1 MLISVQA
8 LRALAAWIVVFH
20 HFMQVFFGFEADNWV
35 EYLFSTRGQVGVDI
49 FFVISG
55 FVITVSTRGKSLSTP
70 QFLLHRLVRIVPAY
84 WLYTAI
90 TAAILYFASSVMP
103 EYGLSLKG
111 LLMSLFFI
119 PTENPAGYGYYPIL
133 PVGWTLNFEML
144 FYVVFAASLMLKR
157 QWRLWGLVLAIV
169 VINTLFA
176 HQPFISSFY
185 TDPIIFEFLLGV
197 GIGVIYSRHGLPGGR
212 WWPIVLA
219 LTSLGTI
226 LAFNDPS
233 GMLRFVAWGLPGA
246 ALVIAFIGMEPRLG
260 HNRVVKAMGDWSY
273 STYLLHVIVL
283 WSGDYVLTRQYGL
296 SPYLA
301 LAICVPIIAIGSWL
315 SYEFVEKKLSRRLKR
330 YLPAPRRQTAT
341 A

>member
-20 HFMQVFFGFEADNWV
+20 HFMQVFFGFKADNWV

-55 FVITVSTRGKSLSTP
+55 FVITVSSRGKRLTTP
-70 QFLLHRLVRIVPAY
+70 QFLLHRVVRIVPAY

-90 TAAILYFASSVMP
+90 TALVIYFASDVMP
-103 EYGLSLKG
+103 EYGLGLKP
-111 LLMSLFFI
+111 LILSLFFI

-144 FYVVFAASLMLKR
+144 FYLVFAASLMLKR
-157 QWRLWGLVLAIV
+157 EWRLWAVVLTIV

-176 HQPFISSFY
+176 HQPFISNFY
-185 TDPIIFEFLLGV
+185 TDPIIFQFLLGL
-197 GIGVIYSRHGLPGGR
+197 GIGAVYTRCGIPGGR
-212 WWPIVLA
+212 WWPLA
-219 LTSLGTI
+219 LAVASTATI
-226 LAFNDPS
+226 LCFDDPS
-233 GMLRFVAWGLPGA
+233 GAKRFFAWGLPSA
-246 ALVIAFIGMEPRLG
+246 LLVIAFIGLESRIG
-260 HNRVVKAMGDWSY
+260 DNRVFKAMGDWSY

-283 WSGDYVLTRQYGL
+283 WSGNYVLTEQFGL

-301 LAICVPIIAIGSWL
+301 LAICLPIIAVCSWL
-315 SYEFVEKKLSRRLKR
+315 SFEFVEKKFSRQLKR
-330 YLPAPRRQTAT
+330 HLPMPRPRAVTA
-341 A
+341 

>member
-55 FVITVSTRGKSLSTP
+55 FVIYVSTRGKHLSTP
-70 QFLLHRLVRIVPAY
+70 QFLLHRFARIVPAY

-90 TAAILYFASSVMP
+90 TAAVIYFASDVMP
-103 EYGLSLKG
+103 DYGFSLKG
-111 LLMSLFFI
+111 LVMSLFFI
-119 PTENPAGYGYYPIL
+119 PTQNPAGYGYYPIL

-144 FYVVFAASLMLKR
+144 FYVVFAMSLMLKR
-157 QWRLWGLVLAIV
+157 QWQLWGVVLAIV

-176 HQPFISSFY
+176 HQPFVSSFY
-185 TDPIIFEFLLGV
+185 TDPIIFEFLLGL
-197 GIGVIYSRHGLPGGR
+197 GIGVVYARYGIPSGR
-212 WWPIVLA
+212 WWPIGLPVA
-219 LTSLGTI
+219 SAAVI
-226 LAFNDPS
+226 LRFNDPS
-233 GMLRFVAWGLPGA
+233 GLTRFLAWGLPS
-246 ALVIAFIGMEPRLG
+246 ALLVLAFIALESRIGD
-260 HNRVVKAMGDWSY
+260 NRVFKAMGDWSY

-283 WSGDYVLTRQYGL
+283 WSGNYVLTEQFGL

-301 LAICVPIIAIGSWL
+301 LAICLPIIALCSWL
-315 SYEFVEKKLSRRLKR
+315 SFEFVEKKLSRQLKR
-330 YLPAPRRQTAT
+330 RLPRSHRTA
-341 A
+341 AA